1 VICLRFLKVFQ
12 VNVGALLFLYLA
24 EVEPLKEYQKRRI
37 ELEARKWALE
47 AQAQQI
53 AVDTAQ
59 KVEIMQIA
67 CSNCYNPSCTT
78 FSI

>member
-1 VICLRFLKVFQ
+1 MICLRFLKVFQ
-12 VNVGALLFLYLA
+12 VNIGALLFFCLA

-59 KVEIMQIA
+59 KV
-67 CSNCYNPSCTT
+67 
-78 FSI
+78 